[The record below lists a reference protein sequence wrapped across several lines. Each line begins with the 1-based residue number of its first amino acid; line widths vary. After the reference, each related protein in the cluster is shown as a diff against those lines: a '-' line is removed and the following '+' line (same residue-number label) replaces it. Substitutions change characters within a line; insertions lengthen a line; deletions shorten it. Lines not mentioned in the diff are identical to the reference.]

1 MRPDCQLRVF
11 NTEVTGSFTIALS
24 PCSHSCPS
32 TLIPSFGNDGESC
45 CGWCIA
51 LSFHGTSM
59 SSVISPNS
67 FGPSLAI
74 LGRFPPRPGPL
85 VLIVE
90 MGRGTQILWPHNN
103 SSYDIVLISPHD
115 NLRLHS
121 CKKRKTQR
129 SCIKKRL
136 EQISY
141 NLKLSLI
148 QLCTIDV
155 MVAPQIQSPCGVREG
170 KGQG

>member
-1 MRPDCQLRVF
+1 MRPDCQLRAF
-11 NTEVTGSFTIALS
+11 NAEVTGSFTIALS
-24 PCSHSCPS
+24 PCSHSCPP
-32 TLIPSFGNDGESC
+32 TLVPSFGNDGESC

-59 SSVISPNS
+59 SSAISPNS

-85 VLIVE
+85 
-90 MGRGTQILWPHNN
+90 GWGTQILWPHNN

-121 CKKRKTQR
+121 HKKRKTQR

-155 MVAPQIQSPCGVREG
+155 MVAPQIQSSCGVRKG